1 MATNKANIQTID
13 GYVIRISPYKENDAM
28 VTVLTADGIRSFSAR
43 GVLKQTSKNYACV
56 QPLYYSRFSLS
67 VSASGGSSLK
77 EGMILQYV
85 DGKSDFERLAAI
97 SFILELTQKMIEGE
111 EHKTKY
117 TLLDGAMKAL
127 NSGFDPL
134 TICMIYFAGLLN
146 VEGYGPNID
155 ECAVCGEKHNI
166 VGFAFK
172 DGGFL
177 CQQHIES
184 EYYRK
189 TSRELKI
196 IRYAFMVGP
205 ENYTRI
211 AFEKK
216 ECLSLIRDMADHLE
230 TLTNTKLN
238 SLLLLAKA

>member
-1 MATNKANIQTID
+1 MATSKTNIQTID
-13 GYVIRISPYKENDAM
+13 GYVIRISPYKESDAM
-28 VTVLTADGIRSFSAR
+28 VTVLTGDGVRSFSAR
-43 GVLKQTSKNYACV
+43 GIEKPTSKNFASV
-56 QPLYYSRFSLS
+56 RQLSYSRFSLN
-67 VSASGGSSLK
+67 VSASGGASLK
-77 EGMILQYV
+77 EGIPITYV
-85 DGKSDFERLAAI
+85 DGKNDFARLAAI
-97 SFILELTQKMIEGE
+97 SFISELTQKMIEGE
-111 EHKTKY
+111 EHKAKFA
-117 TLLDGAMKAL
+117 LLDGAIKAL
-127 NSGFDPL
+127 NSDFDPL
-134 TICMIYFAGLLN
+134 TICLVYFAGLLN
-146 VEGYGPNID
+146 VEGCGPNID

-177 CQQHIES
+177 CQQHLES

-216 ECLSLIRDMADHLE
+216 ECISLIKEMADHLE

-238 SLLLLAKA
+238 SLLLLSKA